1 MIRRTWIRSLAGF
14 ALVTALTPLALAQ
27 DDEGADTIEI
37 REVQLGTSLEEGLV
51 TEPQTEFSRADGRIY
66 AVIRLNNPS
75 REAGSIRVALQPAD
89 GPDRRGFALDIPA
102 RPRYRTVARF
112 GATHPPGD
120 YRIVIRTEDGT
131 ELESVS
137 LTITE

>member
-1 MIRRTWIRSLAGF
+1 MVTGF
-14 ALVTALTPLALAQ
+14 ALVTALTPMALAQ
-27 DDEGADTIEI
+27 DEGGDAIEI
-37 REVQLGTSLEEGLV
+37 REVQLGTSLEDGLV
-51 TEPQTEFSRADGRIY
+51 TEPQTEFRRTDARIY

-75 REAGSIRVALQPAD
+75 RAAGAIRVALEPAG
-89 GPDRRGFALDIPA
+89 GPARRGFALDVPA

-112 GATHPPGD
+112 GAAHPPGD
-120 YRIVIRTEDGT
+120 YRIVIRTEDGS